1 MPPKKSK
8 VTKRAPAALVPPVPP
23 APPSIPIPASSEQTD
38 PAATVEG
45 TNSNPPKPIPTPP
58 APTSADASELPPNPV
73 TIPVENTTAPIPT
86 PPAPTSADASELTP
100 NPVTIPVEN
109 TTAPRIGARGRG
121 GTKRKA
127 GKTAEAEAEAEAEAS
142 GDASATK
149 KTRKPAVSSGSG
161 SGGGTATENGAGG
174 GVENVS
180 DIHLEG
186 EETDAVPVYDTC
198 DEIRK
203 KLTVYLRREGV
214 TQAALLRALHAE
226 LRGKKMTS
234 RLQSSQLA
242 RFLQMKGANTG
253 NTSALFYASY
263 VYFEKLRVKQGKP
276 KSKHRE
282 EMERIWRKDGGFDIE
297 TPSSRGYFCGPGE
310 YPSIDQYGR
319 LLINGKVCH

>member
-1 MPPKKSK
+1 
-8 VTKRAPAALVPPVPP
+8 
-23 APPSIPIPASSEQTD
+23 
-38 PAATVEG
+38 
-45 TNSNPPKPIPTPP
+45 
-58 APTSADASELPPNPV
+58 
-73 TIPVENTTAPIPT
+73 
-86 PPAPTSADASELTP
+86 
-100 NPVTIPVEN
+100 
-109 TTAPRIGARGRG
+109 RG

-127 GKTAEAEAEAEAEAS
+127 GKTAETEAS
-142 GDASATK
+142 GDVSAAK
-149 KTRKPAVSSGSG
+149 KTRKPAASSSGSG
-161 SGGGTATENGAGG
+161 SGTAKEDGPGG
-174 GVENVS
+174 GVEDVS
-180 DIHLEG
+180 DIHLDG
-186 EETDAVPVYDTC
+186 EETDTVPVYDTC

-276 KSKHRE
+276 KSNHRE
-282 EMERIWRKDGGFDIE
+282 EMERIWKEDGGFDIE

-319 LLINGKVCH
+319 L